1 MSNVSRIKQ
10 STRNQLRGLK
20 NVLTKT
26 KYDTFKDKLSSA
38 VRKSTVMKLQAK
50 LTKIENDNNE
60 FKAFKQELLSTLRQP
75 GISID
80 KRVFTNINRSKT
92 MKTLEKH
99 YDTYVPKKTIY
110 LSGNGLVRTERGQ
123 ERNSYMHHLI
133 SPSKYLLASVH
144 PT

>member
-1 MSNVSRIKQ
+1 MSNVSLIKQ
-10 STRNQLRGLK
+10 STRSQLRALK

-26 KYDTFKDKLSSA
+26 KYDTFKEKLSSA

-60 FKAFKQELLSTLRQP
+60 FVAFKQELLSTLRQP

-80 KRVFTNINRSKT
+80 KKVFANINRSKT

-99 YDTYVPKKTIY
+99 YEANVPKKTIY
-110 LSGNGLVRTERGQ
+110 LSGN
-123 ERNSYMHHLI
+123 
-133 SPSKYLLASVH
+133 A
-144 PT
+144 